1 MKLQEIKLK
10 FEKGEISKQDFIDK
24 MYSIHE
30 NLLDYASFLADTVVN
45 KIEISDGEIVMS
57 SKSVDGKQDILLGC
71 VANDKRTTTFEMLN
85 FGSYEWE
92 DCESLFEFVENN
104 QTIFDIGANIGWY
117 SLNFAN
123 GKEKN
128 IVYSFEPIPAT
139 FQNLEKNI
147 SRNPFKNIKSNNIAL
162 SNSIGELEFFFN
174 PDELGASSSK
184 NIKEM
189 ESIQRVVCKMTT
201 LDQFVED
208 NNIAALDLIKCDVE
222 GAELLVFQGAVKSIE
237 KFKPIIFTEMLRK
250 WSAKFNY
257 HPNDIISLFAGL
269 GYKCF
274 TASGKKITQIL
285 DVTENT
291 NETNFFFLH
300 PEKHK
305 DQISKSN

>member
-1 MKLQEIKLK
+1 MKLQEIK
-10 FEKGEISKQDFIDK
+10 SKYEDGGLTKHEYIDQ
-24 MYSIHE
+24 MYTIHGK
-30 NLLDYASFLADTVVN
+30 LIDYSSFLADTVVN
-45 KIEISDGEIVMS
+45 KIEISGGEIVMS
-57 SKSVDGKQDILLGC
+57 AKSVDGNLDILVGC

-92 DCESLFEFVENN
+92 DCESLFEFVENG

-128 IVYSFEPIPAT
+128 KVYSFEPIAAT

-147 SRNPFKNIKSNNIAL
+147 ARNPFKNITTNNIAL

-174 PDELGASSSK
+174 PDELGASSSQ
-184 NIKEM
+184 NITG
-189 ESIQRVVCKMTT
+189 SDTIQRVVCAMTT
-201 LDQFVED
+201 LDKFVED
-208 NNIAALDLIKCDVE
+208 NQISSLDLIKCDVE

-237 KFKPIIFTEMLRK
+237 KYKPIVFTEMLRK

-257 HPNDIISLFAGL
+257 HPNDIISLFTGL
-269 GYKCF
+269 GYLCF
-274 TASGKKITQIL
+274 TAKGKKITQFFE
-285 DVTENT
+285 VTEAT
-291 NETNFFFLH
+291 KETNFFFLH

-305 DQISKSN
+305 GQIAKSI